1 MFVQLDSAVMEMEI
15 VLKLAQLLFQ
25 IHVQL
30 DKLVM
35 EQEIAFQNQYLW
47 LANTDLKQIL
57 KEIAFQFFQKQIHQ

>member
-25 IHVQL
+25 IHAQL

-35 EQEIAFQNQYLW
+35 EQEIAFQNQYL
-47 LANTDLKQIL
+47 
-57 KEIAFQFFQKQIHQ
+57 